1 MGIVYAIISGKGG
14 VGKTTTTA
22 NLGIGIVHAKSEKA
36 KENKKVQKFLVINRI
51 NPSMVSNGD
60 MLASADIL
68 DILSIDLLGKI
79 PEDKGIIEASNS
91 GKPIILNENSQA
103 GVAYKRI
110 AKRLCGEN
118 IPFEDVESFV
128 SPSIITKIKSLFQ

>member
-1 MGIVYAIISGKGG
+1 
-14 VGKTTTTA
+14 
-22 NLGIGIVHAKSEKA
+22 
-36 KENKKVQKFLVINRI
+36 
-51 NPSMVSNGD
+51 MVSNGD